1 MVNRKYITRE
11 ELVKLN
17 NLLGSRRTGTD
28 QQHLKDF
35 WAFLAQKYN
44 FHYYHTLIHTETG
57 KIVDNCYS
65 ISRDDKKKNCHCSR
79 RKDNYCPHRSSHIT
93 SKIYSMDMLTEES
106 KPESTAG
113 DMIGSH

>member
-28 QQHLKDF
+28 KQHLKDF
-35 WAFLAQKYN
+35 WAFLAQKYS

-65 ISRDDKKKNCHCSR
+65 ISRDDKRKKLPLQQTKR
-79 RKDNYCPHRSSHIT
+79 
-93 SKIYSMDMLTEES
+93 
-106 KPESTAG
+106 
-113 DMIGSH
+113 

>member
-65 ISRDDKKKNCHCSR
+65 ISRDDKEKKLPLQQTKR
-79 RKDNYCPHRSSHIT
+79 
-93 SKIYSMDMLTEES
+93 
-106 KPESTAG
+106 
-113 DMIGSH
+113 

>member
-44 FHYYHTLIHTETG
+44 FHYYRTLIHTETG
-57 KIVDNCYS
+57 KIVDNCYF
-65 ISRDDKKKNCHCSR
+65 ISRDAKRKKLPLQQTKR
-79 RKDNYCPHRSSHIT
+79 
-93 SKIYSMDMLTEES
+93 
-106 KPESTAG
+106 
-113 DMIGSH
+113 

>member
-44 FHYYHTLIHTETG
+44 FHYYNTLIHTQIG
-57 KIVDNCYS
+57 KIVDNSYS
-65 ISRDDKKKNCHCSR
+65 ISRDDKKKIAIAA
-79 RKDNYCPHRSSHIT
+79 DE
-93 SKIYSMDMLTEES
+93 KIIIVRIDLGT
-106 KPESTAG
+106 
-113 DMIGSH
+113 